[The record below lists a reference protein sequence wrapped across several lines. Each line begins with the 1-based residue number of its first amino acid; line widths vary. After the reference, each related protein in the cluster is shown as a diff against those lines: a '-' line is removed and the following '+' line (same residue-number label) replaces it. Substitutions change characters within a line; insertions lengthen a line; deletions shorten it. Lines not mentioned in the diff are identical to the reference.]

1 MDLSSLKKLLQAGE
15 WNDIEFK
22 EAQTSIPRSAL
33 ETVSAFA
40 NTHGGWLVFGIAD
53 RPNGEYEIVGVEKP
67 DKVQN
72 DFLSVLRAKGKLN
85 HEVTINESRLTLD
98 GRTVLLFRVTENPR
112 TGKPL
117 YLDGDLRRTFLRRG
131 GGDYKA
137 QPQEIERLL
146 RDAHKDRWDGQ
157 PFEKVAL
164 KEAFHTG
171 TVKSYREKFQR
182 AIPGLNAELTDQEFL
197 YSWGFLLKD
206 DRRFIPTQGAVM
218 LFGSPLAVHQL
229 LPRPTLD
236 VQFLSYGRGE
246 PLSETRWLDRLVC
259 EENIIQ
265 TWDKLLSKYLF
276 YMPKPFQ
283 DIDPET
289 LSRRDDPPGLRVF
302 REAAVNL
309 LIHQDYGDHTR
320 KAVIKFF
327 SNGLEF
333 WNPGD
338 VFGDDSKLWEP
349 GEKEVRNP
357 SLVRAIRHI
366 SMCEQAGTGLRMMR
380 EVWPKLGHPAPD
392 YRNDRAGKSFELSLP
407 GLDREF
413 GQTSALV
420 KNLLERNKAHTP
432 RQAHEAHEAHVEAH
446 EAHVE
451 LLAPWQASLLA
462 ACQMEPKTTSEL
474 LAIAGYKSRTGNFKK
489 GLQNLLEGRLLEL
502 TIPDRP
508 RSRGQKYRLTDR
520 GRQVLAQIYF
530 NQSSSTFNLR
540 PA

>member
-1 MDLSSLKKLLQAGE
+1 MDISSLKKLLQAGE
-15 WNDIEFK
+15 WTDLECK
-22 EAQTSIPRSAL
+22 EARTSGPKSAL

-53 RPNGEYEIVGVEKP
+53 RRNGEYEIVGVEKP

-72 DFLSVLRAKGKLN
+72 DFLSTLRAKGKLS
-85 HEVTINESRLTLD
+85 HEVTIAESRHIVD
-98 GRTVLLFRVTENPR
+98 GRTVLLFRVAENPR

-137 QPQEIERLL
+137 QPHEIERLI

-157 PFEKVAL
+157 PFEKTAL

-171 TVKSYREKFQR
+171 TLKWYREKFQQ
-182 AIPGLNAELTDQEFL
+182 AILGFNTEMTDQEFL

-206 DRRFIPTQGAVM
+206 GRRFIPTQGAVM

-236 VQFLSYGRGE
+236 VQFLPYGRGE
-246 PLSETRWLDRLVC
+246 PLTETRWLDRLLC
-259 EENIIQ
+259 EDNIIQ
-265 TWDKLLSKYLF
+265 TWNALLAKYLF

-289 LSRRDDPPGLRVF
+289 LGRRDDPPGFRVF

-327 SNGLEF
+327 SDGLEF

-357 SLVRAIRHI
+357 SLVRAFRHI

-380 EVWPKLGHPAPD
+380 DVWPKLGHPAPD
-392 YRNDRAGKSFELSLP
+392 YRNDRAGKSFELFLP
-407 GLDREF
+407 GLDQELS
-413 GQTSALV
+413 QTSALV
-420 KNLLERNKAHTP
+420 RKSLRSERSL
-432 RQAHEAHEAHVEAH
+432 QAHVEAH

-451 LLAPWQASLLA
+451 DHESHVELAPWQAALLA
-462 ACQMEPKTTSEL
+462 ACRTEPKTLQEL
-474 LAIAGYKSRTGNFKK
+474 LAVAGYKSRTGNFKK
-489 GLQNLLEGRLLEL
+489 GLQNLLEQRLLEP

-508 RSRGQKYRLTDR
+508 RSRGQKYRLTDL
-520 GRQVLAQIYF
+520 GRQMAGQVYSGKA
-530 NQSSSTFNLR
+530 
-540 PA
+540 